1 MTTNDDVVVIGTPLL
16 ITVFPS
22 LATLIVKDC
31 SIIIEYVIDG
41 ATCNVTYMDT
51 ICNCAAALFNFLE
64 TYALCIVS
72 ICVFLR
78 VHCGM

>member
-22 LATLIVKDC
+22 LATLIVKDY

-41 ATCNVTYMDT
+41 ATTCNVTYMDT
-51 ICNCAAALFNFLE
+51 CVICNCTALFNFLE
-64 TYALCIVS
+64 THCMCISVWN
-72 ICVFLR
+72 VKQ
-78 VHCGM
+78 

>member
-22 LATLIVKDC
+22 LATLIVKDY

-41 ATCNVTYMDT
+41 CNVTYMDT
-51 ICNCAAALFNFLE
+51 CVICNCTALLFNFL
-64 TYALCIVS
+64 
-72 ICVFLR
+72 CVFQ
-78 VHCGM
+78 CGM